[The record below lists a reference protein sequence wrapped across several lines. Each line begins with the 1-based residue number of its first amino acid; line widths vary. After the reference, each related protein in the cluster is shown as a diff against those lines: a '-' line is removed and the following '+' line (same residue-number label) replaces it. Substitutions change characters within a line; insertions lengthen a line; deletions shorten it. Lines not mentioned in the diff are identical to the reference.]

1 MTDSP
6 QMLEAESAFADDDF
20 LVDLKEK
27 YQSHPKRKRLPKL
40 PKGEPSWK
48 LIRNVA
54 QKMGISY
61 THVITR
67 GLDGEVVPQAEVADP
82 TKLSEI
88 DKAFLNALAAER
100 DRLGLSRQDVAD
112 RMESYLGAVNK
123 VESGDPS
130 FSMIQKYAAAV
141 GLTYSHSI
149 VEFPNVLED
158 NRELIEEKIAA
169 LTAAGKEKDVYRLTR
184 VLLQS
189 YHAKG
194 SNKTREDLVELLD
207 SYPT

>member
-6 QMLEAESAFADDDF
+6 KMLEAESAFADDDF
-20 LVDLKEK
+20 MVDLREK

-48 LIRNVA
+48 LVRNVA
-54 QKMGISY
+54 QKMDISY
-61 THVITR
+61 THTITR
-67 GLDGEVVPQAEVADP
+67 GLDGEEVSQDEVSDP

-100 DRLGLSRQDVAD
+100 ESLGLSRQEVSE
-112 RMESYLGAVNK
+112 RMESDLSVVNK
-123 VESGDPS
+123 VESGDPT
-130 FSMIQKYAAAV
+130 FSMIQKYAAAL

-158 NRELIEEKIAA
+158 NRELVEEKIAA

-189 YHAKG
+189 YQAKG

-207 SYPT
+207 SYPA